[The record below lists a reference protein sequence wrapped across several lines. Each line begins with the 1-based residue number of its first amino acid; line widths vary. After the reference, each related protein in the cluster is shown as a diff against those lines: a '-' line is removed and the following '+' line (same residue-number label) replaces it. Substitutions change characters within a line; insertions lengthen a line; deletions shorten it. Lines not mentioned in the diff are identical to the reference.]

1 MSLHDTITDILAAA
15 VEEIVSLSVKAFEGG
30 AIKDAH
36 RVEPLEETI
45 DLLCDELKLRHI
57 NRVQNGNCTLNQGFV
72 FSDLITNYE
81 RIADHCS
88 NIAVALIELDHDE
101 YDIHAYLSDVK
112 EHKSTDFINLFDEY
126 KAKYAL

>member
-1 MSLHDTITDILAAA
+1 M
-15 VEEIVSLSVKAFEGG
+15 
-30 AIKDAH
+30 
-36 RVEPLEETI
+36 I

-88 NIAVALIELDHDE
+88 NIAVALIEVDLDAM
-101 YDIHAYLSDVK
+101 DIHAYLNDLK
-112 EHKSTDFINLFDEY
+112 EHKSKEFIKYYDEY
-126 KAKYAL
+126 KVKYAL